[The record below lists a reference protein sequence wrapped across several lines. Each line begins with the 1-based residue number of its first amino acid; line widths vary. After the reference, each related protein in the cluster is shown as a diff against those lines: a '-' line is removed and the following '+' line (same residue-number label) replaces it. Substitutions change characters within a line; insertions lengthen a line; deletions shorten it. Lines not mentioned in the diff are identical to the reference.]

1 MFCTRAMCEEP
12 PLPAVAL
19 PPSLIQSNNPN
30 QDRLEARFGLPT
42 FRVFLSE
49 ILTWVRNE
57 KIIFNAFQQCS
68 DREVVE
74 HELIDRLFFF
84 WDTSRRGSLS
94 FQDVVSGLDDKDGY
108 LSKDEVLTLSECLL
122 FIFRYEIGDTYLG
135 ASPSPDR
142 Q

>member
-1 MFCTRAMCEEP
+1 MLCTRAMCEEP

-57 KIIFNAFQQCS
+57 KIIFNAFQVCFGLRSLSGVLTPRVWNQQCS

-94 FQDVVSGLDDKDGY
+94 FQV
-108 LSKDEVLTLSECLL
+108 
-122 FIFRYEIGDTYLG
+122 
-135 ASPSPDR
+135 
-142 Q
+142 